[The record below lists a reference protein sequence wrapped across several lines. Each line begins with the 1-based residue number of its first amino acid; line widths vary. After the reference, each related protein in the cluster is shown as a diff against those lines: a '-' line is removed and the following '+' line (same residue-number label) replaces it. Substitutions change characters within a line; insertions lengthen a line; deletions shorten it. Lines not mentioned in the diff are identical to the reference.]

1 MMIMGEEMATVAPES
16 SSNLSASAT
25 SEGVSEASAGI
36 SSALQAFGIDSSTIV
51 HVILVLVLAYVST
64 RIVAFLL
71 TRFSERF
78 HWLRLGIKMEIPLAK
93 LAIYGFAVYHILGS
107 IFQLSTSQLIAL
119 SGLVG
124 AAVGFGLKDLI
135 AEIVGGIVLVL
146 DKPYQIGDKV
156 RIDGHYGEVTD
167 IGLRATRLVSPDD
180 SLIVVS
186 NQRMI
191 TQVLANATAGS
202 LEMQVVIDLFI
213 DSSSAASRAMKIL
226 RDAAVTSRY
235 VYISSKR
242 PVTIF
247 LKDYPFYKRVRARV
261 YVNDLRYEF
270 KFESDVTKR
279 AWDAFL
285 EAGIEP
291 PKAMVMDPVST
302 SPAA

>member
-1 MMIMGEEMATVAPES
+1 MVIMGEEMATVAPES

-107 IFQLSTSQLIAL
+107 IFQLSTNQLIAL

-124 AAVGFGLKDLI
+124 AAVGFGLKDLV

-156 RIDGHYGEVTD
+156 RVDGHYGEVTD

-213 DSSSAASRAMKIL
+213 DSSSDASRAMKIL

>member
-213 DSSSAASRAMKIL
+213 DSSSDASRAMKIL

>member
-1 MMIMGEEMATVAPES
+1 MGEEMATVAPEL

-124 AAVGFGLKDLI
+124 AAVGFGLKDLV

-213 DSSSAASRAMKIL
+213 DSSSDASRAMKIL

>member
-1 MMIMGEEMATVAPES
+1 MATVAPEL

-107 IFQLSTSQLIAL
+107 IFQLSTNQLIAL

-124 AAVGFGLKDLI
+124 AAVGFGLKDLV

-213 DSSSAASRAMKIL
+213 DSSSDASRAMKIL

>member
-1 MMIMGEEMATVAPES
+1 MGEEMATVAPES

-213 DSSSAASRAMKIL
+213 DSSSDASRAMKIL

>member
-1 MMIMGEEMATVAPES
+1 MATVAPES

-124 AAVGFGLKDLI
+124 AAVGFGLKDLV

-213 DSSSAASRAMKIL
+213 DSSSDASRAMKIL

>member
-1 MMIMGEEMATVAPES
+1 MIMGEEMATVAPES

-213 DSSSAASRAMKIL
+213 DSSSDASRAMKIL